1 MQETGLKGVAL
12 ELYNGL
18 PPELQ
23 AEYWQL
29 QDNKEK
35 ARELADMVG
44 SVVVDEA
51 LPVEIIGM
59 VADCLKEDL
68 LQIKQAAV
76 DIMEEQQAIEAIRQQ
91 AAGKEG

>member
-1 MQETGLKGVAL
+1 M

-76 DIMEEQQAIEAIRQQ
+76 GIMEEQQAIEAIRKQ